1 VRTPSALIYTPLA
14 EKNRPA
20 AKFPH
25 QHTELPFFQ
34 RIQWVVG
41 GSLSAVVLCKI
52 VSFLFKLEDAP
63 EQRFFFTGITKN
75 HTLARKTAP
84 VTPLGADD
92 EAKFSTAFLLVGNV
106 RMLSAL
112 VYILSCC

>member
-1 VRTPSALIYTPLA
+1 MFVILPVADDETKVYTPVSSVVRCENTLGPDLHSLA

-25 QHTELPFFQ
+25 LLYSQHTELPFFQ

-63 EQRFFFTGITKN
+63 EKRGFFYRDHQK
-75 HTLARKTAP
+75 P
-84 VTPLGADD
+84 YP
-92 EAKFSTAFLLVGNV
+92 S
-106 RMLSAL
+106 
-112 VYILSCC
+112 